1 MPCKYKSISSQVIQ
15 KTSNIVCIQTAL
27 CTIIA
32 AYFQP
37 EYKEEEIIGEI
48 TAVMTLIS
56 RKETVILAGDLNCRI
71 DIRQPKAEQVIR
83 FIEGEGLTLANKA
96 EEKTYVCHNG
106 SSTIDLVFTN
116 TYQPLQRVMTT

>member
-1 MPCKYKSISSQVIQ
+1 MW
-15 KTSNIVCIQTAL
+15 NIV
-27 CTIIA
+27 
-32 AYFQP
+32 
-37 EYKEEEIIGEI
+37 
-48 TAVMTLIS
+48 VLIS
-56 RKETVILAGDLNCRI
+56 RNATVILAGDLNCRI